1 MTFALPSASGTR
13 AAQVGIFWIVV
24 AIAAPLL
31 LIVSLATGR
40 YEIPLHHVA
49 AILFHRLVPLDIIWS
64 LPEERVVEL
73 IRLPRILVACLA
85 GAGLAIAGASLQGV
99 FRNPLVGP
107 QIIGVSSG
115 AAFGG
120 ALAILLF
127 ESALITVGFAFAAGL
142 AAIVIVYLMS
152 RISRHAPIL
161 LLVLAGVVT
170 SAFFSALISL
180 IKFVADPD
188 NKLPAIVYWLMGSFA
203 SVSWSDVV
211 ILSGPT
217 LLGGALMY
225 GLRFRINVLS
235 LGEEEAR
242 TLGVPVEP
250 TRWLILG
257 AVALISAAVVAV
269 AGVIGWVGLV
279 IPHLARM
286 IVGPD
291 HRALLPASAAVG
303 ALYLLLIDDL
313 ARTATAAEI
322 PLGIITAI
330 IGAPVFAILLRR
342 THAAGWR
349 Q

>member
-1 MTFALPSASGTR
+1 MTFALSSASATR
-13 AAQVGIFWIVV
+13 SGSVGLFWTGV

-31 LIVSLATGR
+31 VILSLATGR

-49 AILFHRLVPLDIIWS
+49 AILLRHLVPLDVIWTV
-64 LPEERVVEL
+64 PEQRVVEL

-85 GAGLAIAGASLQGV
+85 GAGLAMAGAALQGV

-142 AAIVIVYLMS
+142 LAIVIVYLMS
-152 RISRHAPIL
+152 RISRHSPIL

-188 NKLPAIVYWLMGSFA
+188 NKLPTIVYWLMGSFA
-203 SVSWSDVV
+203 SVSWSDVA
-211 ILSGPT
+211 LLGAPT
-217 LLGGALMY
+217 LLGGALIY

-235 LGEEEAR
+235 LGEEEAHS
-242 TLGVPVEP
+242 LGIPVEP
-250 TRWLILG
+250 TRWLILC

-279 IPHLARM
+279 MPHLARM

-303 ALYLLLIDDL
+303 ALYLLLIDDV